1 MQLEYKVT
9 VGENGRVILPIKIR
23 EQLNLLTGDQVMLV
37 LDEELKVIPL
47 KDKVRKLQAMIK
59 SRNPENISLVDSL
72 IEGRRKESRNE

>member
-9 VGENGRVILPIKIR
+9 VGENGRLILPIKIR

-37 LDEELKVIPL
+37 LSEGLKVIPI
-47 KDKVRKLQAMIK
+47 KDKVRELQAMIK

-72 IEGRRKESRNE
+72 IESRRKESRDE

>member
-9 VGENGRVILPIKIR
+9 VGENGRLILPIKIR

-37 LDEELKVIPL
+37 LNEELKLIPL

-72 IEGRRKESRNE
+72 IESRRKESRDE

>member
-9 VGENGRVILPIKIR
+9 VGENGRLILPIKIR

-37 LDEELKVIPL
+37 LNEELKLIPI
-47 KDKVRKLQAMIK
+47 KDKVRELQAMIK

-72 IEGRRKESRNE
+72 IESRRKESRDE

>member
-9 VGENGRVILPIKIR
+9 VGENGRLILPIKIR

-37 LDEELKVIPL
+37 LSEGLKIIPI
-47 KDKVRKLQAMIK
+47 KDKVRELQAMIK

-72 IEGRRKESRNE
+72 IESRRKESRDE